1 VHFIK
6 GKVAKVTADP
16 AGTGDLIVEA
26 DEMLSGTKRR
36 VNVDLVV
43 LATGMEP
50 SLSGAAAI
58 PGLAVEFDEHGFAL
72 ENRAAGVFVA
82 GVAHRPADVVTT
94 VRDATGAALK
104 AIHTTVH

>member
-1 VHFIK
+1 MQ
-6 GKVAKVTADP
+6 P
-16 AGTGDLIVEA
+16 SLAGT
-26 DEMLSGTKRR
+26 
-36 VNVDLVV
+36 
-43 LATGMEP
+43 EP
-50 SLSGAAAI
+50 I

-104 AIHTTVH
+104 AIQTTVR